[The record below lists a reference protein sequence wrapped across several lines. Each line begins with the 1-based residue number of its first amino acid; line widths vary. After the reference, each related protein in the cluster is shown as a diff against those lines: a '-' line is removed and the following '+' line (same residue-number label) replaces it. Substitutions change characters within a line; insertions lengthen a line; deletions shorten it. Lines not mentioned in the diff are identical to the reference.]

1 MKQLKIGNV
10 LLENS
15 YVLGPMAGVTDLPFR
30 LLCEGAGS
38 GSSVYGDGQCK
49 RYFL

>member
-15 YVLGPMAGVTDLPFR
+15 YVLGPMAGVTDLP
-30 LLCEGAGS
+30 LQGAGS

>member
-15 YVLGPMAGVTDLPFR
+15 YVLGPMAGVTDPAISLA
-30 LLCEGAGS
+30 LQGAGS